1 MDQTKKK
8 LALLGNGYLSGIV
21 VEAYNMGL
29 LEGYKLTGILG
40 RTKEKTEALAAKAGC
55 RACSTIKEL
64 MEDKPDYVA
73 EAASVKSIKDYAK
86 NILCQGASLVVLSI
100 GAFAD
105 QEFYEQA
112 KTVLWSTAPGF
123 IWHPER

>member
-40 RTKEKTEALAAKAGC
+40 RTRRKQRRWLQRQAA
-55 RACSTIKEL
+55 E
-64 MEDKPDYVA
+64 P
-73 EAASVKSIKDYAK
+73 AAPLKS
-86 NILCQGASLVVLSI
+86 
-100 GAFAD
+100 
-105 QEFYEQA
+105 
-112 KTVLWSTAPGF
+112 
-123 IWHPER
+123 

>member
-40 RTKEKTEALAAKAGC
+40 PVSYTHLTLP
-55 RACSTIKEL
+55 T
-64 MEDKPDYVA
+64 
-73 EAASVKSIKDYAK
+73 
-86 NILCQGASLVVLSI
+86 
-100 GAFAD
+100 
-105 QEFYEQA
+105 
-112 KTVLWSTAPGF
+112 T
-123 IWHPER
+123 

>member
-40 RTKEKTEALAAKAGC
+40 RRKQRRWLQRQAA
-55 RACSTIKEL
+55 E
-64 MEDKPDYVA
+64 P
-73 EAASVKSIKDYAK
+73 AAPLKS
-86 NILCQGASLVVLSI
+86 
-100 GAFAD
+100 
-105 QEFYEQA
+105 
-112 KTVLWSTAPGF
+112 
-123 IWHPER
+123 

>member
-40 RTKEKTEALAAKAGC
+40 RTKEKTEAQAA
-55 RACSTIKEL
+55 E
-64 MEDKPDYVA
+64 P
-73 EAASVKSIKDYAK
+73 AAPLKS
-86 NILCQGASLVVLSI
+86 
-100 GAFAD
+100 
-105 QEFYEQA
+105 
-112 KTVLWSTAPGF
+112 
-123 IWHPER
+123 

>member
-55 RACSTIKEL
+55 RACSTIEEL

-73 EAASVKSIKDYAK
+73 EAASPRPF
-86 NILCQGASLVVLSI
+86 LSI
-100 GAFAD
+100 
-105 QEFYEQA
+105 
-112 KTVLWSTAPGF
+112 APENGS
-123 IWHPER
+123 IL